1 MSVLVTGGFG
11 YIGSHTVLSLLENDF
26 DVVVLDNLC
35 NSSDKSLLRVEELA
49 GRKVRT
55 YIGDVS
61 DRSILRKVFSECD
74 IDSVIHFAA
83 LKSVSE
89 SLTKPLLYYSNNLG
103 ATLALLDIMS
113 EYEVNNFIF
122 SSSATVYGT
131 PEVIPLKESNNIGGT
146 TNPYGT
152 SKLFSEIILKDIAEA
167 NENFR
172 IVCLRYFNP
181 VGAHPSGL
189 IGESPNGIPNN
200 LVPYLTKVAIGQ
212 LPFLQVYGNDY
223 PTKDGTGVRDFIHVM
238 DLAEGHVAALN
249 KIKSQSGLKIY
260 NLGTGIGY
268 SVLELIA
275 TFERINAVKVPY
287 KICPRRPGDIAECWS
302 DPMLANKELGW
313 SAKRDLSV
321 MLKDS
326 WRWQQMNPEGYS
338 DN

>member
-1 MSVLVTGGFG
+1 
-11 YIGSHTVLSLLENDF
+11 
-26 DVVVLDNLC
+26 
-35 NSSDKSLLRVEELA
+35 
-49 GRKVRT
+49 
-55 YIGDVS
+55 
-61 DRSILRKVFSECD
+61 
-74 IDSVIHFAA
+74 
-83 LKSVSE
+83 
-89 SLTKPLLYYSNNLG
+89 
-103 ATLALLDIMS
+103 
-113 EYEVNNFIF
+113 
-122 SSSATVYGT
+122 
-131 PEVIPLKESNNIGGT
+131 
-146 TNPYGT
+146 
-152 SKLFSEIILKDIAEA
+152 
-167 NENFR
+167 
-172 IVCLRYFNP
+172 
-181 VGAHPSGL
+181 
-189 IGESPNGIPNN
+189 
-200 LVPYLTKVAIGQ
+200 
-212 LPFLQVYGNDY
+212 
-223 PTKDGTGVRDFIHVM
+223 M